1 MKNHSCKWILSIV
14 AAALMAFITTA
25 EAHATL
31 GLLGGGSHGS
41 WGGGSRGLGLS
52 GGGSWGSSRGGL
64 LGGGLLRGGSSG
76 GSLGSNGGSRGRL
89 FGGSHGG
96 PIRNLLAR
104 ARASHGSSGGS
115 RGLFSSRGG
124 SWGGSGGGSSRGLA
138 SSGGGSSYYSAS
150 VGGGSTG
157 SVTTPA
163 YSTVTTH
170 SPIISNPAPFGS
182 DVYYN
187 APSFPPVNSGF
198 PIDNSFP
205 LDSGA
210 FPLNGGVPLDSG
222 AFPLDSGV
230 PLDSGAFPLDSGVPL
245 DSGAFPLDGGTAPL
259 DGGGLQ
265 FPSDGII
272 SPPVPT
278 PAPAPGGSP
287 DPGPETTDTSLENE
301 VAVLNLRLPKDASV
315 FVNGRLTS
323 TPGSFRSYVSR
334 NLKPGKTYNYEV
346 RAEVEREGKKLSRTK
361 VIQLVAGNNKTF
373 NMSFDGDQAPIT
385 SVTLFVPENA
395 KVSLGGVETDAK
407 GAMRYFSTT
416 KLANGEAW
424 EDYRVLVSVEVDGK
438 TVQRERVINVNA
450 GDSVNL
456 RFDFDAEGQIAS
468 R

>member
-41 WGGGSRGLGLS
+41 WGGGSRGLGPS
-52 GGGSWGSSRGGL
+52 GGGSWGSSRGSL

-76 GSLGSNGGSRGRL
+76 GSLGSSGGSRGRL

-124 SWGGSGGGSSRGLA
+124 GSWGGSSGGSSRGLA

-157 SVTTPA
+157 SVTTPSF
-163 YSTVTTH
+163 STVTTQ

-187 APSFPPVNSGF
+187 APSFPPVNNGF

-205 LDSGA
+205 LDGGGA
-210 FPLNGGVPLDSG
+210 FPLDGGV
-222 AFPLDSGV
+222 PLDSGV
-230 PLDSGAFPLDSGVPL
+230 PLDGGSFPLDS
-245 DSGAFPLDGGTAPL
+245 GTAPL

-278 PAPAPGGSP
+278 PAPGGSP

-346 RAEVEREGKKLSRTK
+346 RAEVEREGKKLTRTK
-361 VIQLVAGNNKTF
+361 VVQLVAGNNKTF

-456 RFDFDAEGQIAS
+456 RFDFDADGQIAS